1 MINMKLV
8 ALFSGGKDS
17 VYAILKAKEQG
28 HVVEKLATVCS
39 NNPESYMY
47 HTPNIGLTFM
57 QSRLL
62 GMQLVSKGSSG
73 EKEKE
78 VEDLKILLSDLEVDG
93 VTCGAIASQYQ
104 KERVENVCKELGLKL
119 VAPLWGKKP
128 EELLRSMLEA
138 GFEIM
143 ITAVAAE
150 GFDESWLG
158 RIIDE
163 KCLQNLIELNK
174 KYGINVCGEGGE
186 FETLVLDCPLFSRK
200 LEITKAEKVWKDN
213 SGIYRI
219 DDAKFV
225 DK

>member
-1 MINMKLV
+1 MLMKLV

-17 VYAILKAKEQG
+17 IYAILKAREQG
-28 HVVEKLATVCS
+28 HKVEKLATICS
-39 NNPESYMY
+39 DNPDSYMY

-57 QSRLL
+57 QSRCLR
-62 GMQLVSKGSSG
+62 MQLVSKGSSG

-78 VEDLKILLSDLEVDG
+78 VEDLKILLSNLDVEG
-93 VTCGAIASQYQ
+93 VTCGAIASKYQ
-104 KERVENVCKELGLKL
+104 KERVEKVCKELGLKL
-119 VAPLWGKKP
+119 VAPLWGKEP
-128 EELLRSMLEA
+128 EELLRSMLEE

-174 KYGINVCGEGGE
+174 KHGINVCGEGGE
-186 FETLVLDCPLFSRK
+186 FETLVLDCPLFSKK

>member
-1 MINMKLV
+1 MKLV

-17 VYAILKAKEQG
+17 VYAILKSKEEG
-28 HVVEKLATVCS
+28 HEVEKLATVCS
-39 NNPESYMY
+39 ENPDSYMY

-62 GMQLVSKGSSG
+62 GMQLVSKKSSG

-78 VEDLKILLSDLEVDG
+78 VEDLKILLSNLDIEG
-93 VTCGAIASQYQ
+93 VTCGAIASKYQ
-104 KERVENVCKELGLKL
+104 KERVEKVCKELGLKL
-119 VAPLWGKKP
+119 VAPLWGKNPK
-128 EELLRSMLEA
+128 ELLRNMLKE

-143 ITAVAAE
+143 ITAVAAD

-163 KCLQNLIELNK
+163 KCLQDLIELNK
-174 KYGINVCGEGGE
+174 KHGINVCGEGGE
-186 FETLVLDCPLFSRK
+186 FETLVLDCPLFSKK

-213 SGIYRI
+213 SGIYKI
-219 DDAKFV
+219 NDAKFV